1 MPSFDLMTYP
11 DFPVLVARWGIW
23 FLAALTLLGSETV
36 VALAGFFCWIG
47 ILQAPQSFTAAFLA
61 AFAADVIFY
70 FAFRNR
76 ADSPVARFFVSQTL
90 LERRLPLYRET
101 LPAVLFYR
109 FLPQKKARFPLLAA
123 QSPTLTSV
131 RFLIFAAIGSLLWA
145 SAILAIGGIM
155 GAATEAVAGSRSA
168 IWNRLPG
175 FLLLMIMIF
184 PLIRFILLYEM
195 DKITALR
202 QSKRK

>member
-36 VALAGFFCWIG
+36 VALAGFLCWIG

-76 ADSPVARFFVSQTL
+76 ADSPVARFF
-90 LERRLPLYRET
+90 R
-101 LPAVLFYR
+101 
-109 FLPQKKARFPLLAA
+109 
-123 QSPTLTSV
+123 
-131 RFLIFAAIGSLLWA
+131 
-145 SAILAIGGIM
+145 
-155 GAATEAVAGSRSA
+155 
-168 IWNRLPG
+168 
-175 FLLLMIMIF
+175 
-184 PLIRFILLYEM
+184 
-195 DKITALR
+195 ITDTA
-202 QSKRK
+202 

>member
-36 VALAGFFCWIG
+36 VALAGFLCWIG
-47 ILQAPQSFTAAFLA
+47 ILQALQSFTAAFLA

-123 QSPTLTSV
+123 
-131 RFLIFAAIGSLLWA
+131 IGSLLWA

>member
-36 VALAGFFCWIG
+36 ALAGFLCWIG

-109 FLPQKKARFPLLAA
+109 FLPQKK
-123 QSPTLTSV
+123 V

>member
-36 VALAGFFCWIG
+36 VALAGFLCWIG

-109 FLPQKKARFPLLAA
+109 F
-123 QSPTLTSV
+123 
-131 RFLIFAAIGSLLWA
+131 
-145 SAILAIGGIM
+145 GIM

>member
-36 VALAGFFCWIG
+36 VALAGFLCWIG
-47 ILQAPQSFTAAFLA
+47 ILQALQSFTAAFLA

-90 LERRLPLYRET
+90 LER
-101 LPAVLFYR
+101 
-109 FLPQKKARFPLLAA
+109 

>member
-36 VALAGFFCWIG
+36 VALAGFLCWIG
-47 ILQAPQSFTAAFLA
+47 ILQALQSFTAAFLA

-131 RFLIFAAIGSLLWA
+131 PDFRRHWV
-145 SAILAIGGIM
+145 SALGLRHSRDRRHYGGCDR
-155 GAATEAVAGSRSA
+155 SRRRKPFRHLEPPP
-168 IWNRLPG
+168 RLSPSDDYD
-175 FLLLMIMIF
+175 FSSYSF
-184 PLIRFILLYEM
+184 YPVIRNG
-195 DKITALR
+195 
-202 QSKRK
+202 

>member
-36 VALAGFFCWIG
+36 VALAGFL
-47 ILQAPQSFTAAFLA
+47 LQAPQSFTAAFLA

>member
-1 MPSFDLMTYP
+1 
-11 DFPVLVARWGIW
+11 
-23 FLAALTLLGSETV
+23 
-36 VALAGFFCWIG
+36 
-47 ILQAPQSFTAAFLA
+47 
-61 AFAADVIFY
+61 
-70 FAFRNR
+70 
-76 ADSPVARFFVSQTL
+76 
-90 LERRLPLYRET
+90 
-101 LPAVLFYR
+101 
-109 FLPQKKARFPLLAA
+109 
-123 QSPTLTSV
+123 
-131 RFLIFAAIGSLLWA
+131 
-145 SAILAIGGIM
+145 M

>member
-36 VALAGFFCWIG
+36 VALAGFLCWIG

-109 FLPQKKARFPLLAA
+109 FLPASRGPVPDTHLGPVPDFRRHWVSALGLRHSRDRRHYGGCDRSRRRKPFRHLEPPPRL
-123 QSPTLTSV
+123 SPSDDYDFSSYSFYPV
-131 RFLIFAAIGSLLWA
+131 
-145 SAILAIGGIM
+145 
-155 GAATEAVAGSRSA
+155 
-168 IWNRLPG
+168 
-175 FLLLMIMIF
+175 
-184 PLIRFILLYEM
+184 IRNG
-195 DKITALR
+195 
-202 QSKRK
+202 

>member
-1 MPSFDLMTYP
+1 MPSFDLMSYP
-11 DFPVLVARWGIW
+11 DFPVLVARWGVW

-36 VALAGFFCWIG
+36 VALAGFLCWIG
-47 ILQAPQSFTAAFLA
+47 ILQAPQSLTAAFLA

-76 ADSPVARFFVSQTL
+76 SDSPVARFFVSQTL

-131 RFLIFAAIGSLLWA
+131 

>member
-36 VALAGFFCWIG
+36 VALAGFLCWIG

-61 AFAADVIFY
+61 AFAA
-70 FAFRNR
+70 AFRNR
-76 ADSPVARFFVSQTL
+76 AGSPVARFFVSQTL